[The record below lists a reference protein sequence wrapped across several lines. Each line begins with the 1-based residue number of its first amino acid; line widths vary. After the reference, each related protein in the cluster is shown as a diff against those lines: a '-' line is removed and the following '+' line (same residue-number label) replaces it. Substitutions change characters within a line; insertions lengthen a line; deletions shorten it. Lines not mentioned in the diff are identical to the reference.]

1 MADETKPADGIEAT
15 PEAARDGAPPPA
27 PPRSALTGAAFAAK
41 AKDLDALRNAVVDAA
56 GVGAG
61 LWLSY
66 LFILFYL
73 AVAVGGV
80 THRNLLFENPVKLPF
95 LSVDLPLLGFFIL
108 GPGLFLIVHAYVLL
122 HFMLLA
128 DKVGAFHAELRA
140 QIADEDVRA
149 SLRRQLPSNIFVQF
163 LAGPREVRTG
173 IMGFMLKVIAL
184 ISLVA
189 GPLALLAFFQ
199 LQFLPYHHE
208 PIAWWQRL
216 TVVADLVL
224 LWMVWPSIARG
235 DTTGITLGDFRRGKV
250 AAVVL
255 ASLAPVLLVF
265 TIATFPGEWLERNLP
280 PVRFVPTKWSTPK
293 SMGWSSLHELLVA
306 GAVDFVARKPTSLWS
321 NRLVL
326 PDIDVIDHAKF
337 DSDAKIAALPE
348 SLSLRGRRLEG
359 AVLAGAR
366 LRKVDFT
373 AAHLQGATLDDAD
386 LREAKFE
393 CETDPQRATAQ
404 KRCAQLQGASLV
416 GAQLQGALLDNA
428 QLQGASL
435 ENAQLQGVSL
445 AGAQLQGASL
455 DDAQLQGTSLV
466 RAQLQGASLEN
477 AQLQGAF
484 LAGARLQ
491 GASLAGAQLQ
501 GASLKDAQLQG
512 ASLDDAQLGD
522 ALLEGSFVWR
532 ADPRNMESA
541 GARVVAPESGP
552 KHRGPDCPNPAAV
565 CDWSAASF
573 AGLKQ
578 PIEAQVADENRRAE
592 ALQRIA
598 KLDPANP
605 LPGEETMAQ
614 AWADLARS
622 SPTPD
627 TYEKNLAER
636 WRQRGCAP
644 RRAPY
649 VIRGLLVN
657 LDARFGSDSHDVAAL
672 ARDFLDEANCPGARG
687 LSEEEKVRLREIGDR
702 TPSAP
707 AAASPNQ

>member
-1 MADETKPADGIEAT
+1 
-15 PEAARDGAPPPA
+15 
-27 PPRSALTGAAFAAK
+27 
-41 AKDLDALRNAVVDAA
+41 
-56 GVGAG
+56 
-61 LWLSY
+61 
-66 LFILFYL
+66 
-73 AVAVGGV
+73 
-80 THRNLLFENPVKLPF
+80 
-95 LSVDLPLLGFFIL
+95 
-108 GPGLFLIVHAYVLL
+108 
-122 HFMLLA
+122 
-128 DKVGAFHAELRA
+128 
-140 QIADEDVRA
+140 
-149 SLRRQLPSNIFVQF
+149 
-163 LAGPREVRTG
+163 
-173 IMGFMLKVIAL
+173 
-184 ISLVA
+184 
-189 GPLALLAFFQ
+189 
-199 LQFLPYHHE
+199 
-208 PIAWWQRL
+208 
-216 TVVADLVL
+216 
-224 LWMVWPSIARG
+224 
-235 DTTGITLGDFRRGKV
+235 
-250 AAVVL
+250 
-255 ASLAPVLLVF
+255 
-265 TIATFPGEWLERNLP
+265 
-280 PVRFVPTKWSTPK
+280 
-293 SMGWSSLHELLVA
+293 MGWSSLHELLVA

-435 ENAQLQGVSL
+435 ENTQLQGVSL
-445 AGAQLQGASL
+445 AG
-455 DDAQLQGTSLV
+455 
-466 RAQLQGASLEN
+466 
-477 AQLQGAF
+477 
-484 LAGARLQ
+484 
-491 GASLAGAQLQ
+491 
-501 GASLKDAQLQG
+501 AQLQG

-541 GARVVAPESGP
+541 GARVVAPETGP